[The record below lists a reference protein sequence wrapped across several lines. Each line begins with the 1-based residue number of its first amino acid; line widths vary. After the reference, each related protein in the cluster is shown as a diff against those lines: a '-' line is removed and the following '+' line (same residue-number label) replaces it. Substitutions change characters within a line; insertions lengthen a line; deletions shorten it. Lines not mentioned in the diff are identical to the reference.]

1 MSRPRSNSSGGRS
14 KARSPARS
22 SPPKAAAGASGQAP
36 AEGPP
41 GYAAYSKRPLHILAF
56 LAPLLVLYEFGSIF
70 LLSTGDGVGVQLRAP
85 QVMGRVFESLG
96 VASVHLPA
104 IALVVVLLAWHLLKG
119 HPWRIRPGV
128 LVKMAGESLVWTVPL
143 LALSVVLFA
152 PVALAAREPSSL
164 WELPW
169 FSRLIISIG
178 AGLYEEM
185 LFRLILI
192 TLLHALLVD
201 LLGMGD
207 LLGKAIAVV
216 ASALAFAAIHE
227 PVEGPDAWRLRSYY
241 FLTGIYFGVLFV
253 QRGLGIAV
261 GAHALYD
268 AIVLLAP
275 PGSGD

>member
-1 MSRPRSNSSGGRS
+1 MSRRRQKPRATRPKG
-14 KARSPARS
+14 
-22 SPPKAAAGASGQAP
+22 PPPRKPGTPGKPEAP
-36 AEGPP
+36 PEGPP
-41 GYAAYSKRPLHILAF
+41 GYAELSKRPLHVLAF
-56 LAPLLVLYEFGSIF
+56 LAPLLVLYEFGSLF
-70 LLSTGDGVGVQLRAP
+70 LMSQGDGVGVQLRAP

-104 IALVVVLLAWHLLKG
+104 IALVVVLLAWHLLKS

-128 LVKMAGESLVWTVPL
+128 LLRMAGESLVWTVPL
-143 LALSVVLFA
+143 LALSVVLFS
-152 PVALAAREPSSL
+152 PTALAARESGSL
-164 WELPW
+164 WDLPW

-201 LLGMGD
+201 LLGMKD
-207 LLGKAIAVV
+207 LWGKAIAVV
-216 ASALAFAAIHE
+216 ASAFAFAAIHE
-227 PVEGPDAWRLRSYY
+227 PVEGPDAWRLRTYY
-241 FLTGIYFGVLFV
+241 FLTGIYFGVLFA

>member
-1 MSRPRSNSSGGRS
+1 MSRSRQKPRATR
-14 KARSPARS
+14 
-22 SPPKAAAGASGQAP
+22 PKAPPPPRKPAKRVKPEAP
-36 AEGPP
+36 PEGPP
-41 GYAAYSKRPLHILAF
+41 GYAEFSKRPLHVLAF
-56 LAPLLVLYEFGSIF
+56 LAPLLVLYEFGSLF
-70 LLSTGDGVGVQLRAP
+70 LMSQGDGVGVQLRAP

-104 IALVVVLLAWHLLKG
+104 IALVVVLLAWHLLKS

-128 LVKMAGESLVWTVPL
+128 LLKMAGESLVWTVPL
-143 LALSVVLFA
+143 LALSVVLFS
-152 PVALAAREPSSL
+152 PTALAAREAGSL
-164 WELPW
+164 WDLPW

-201 LLGMGD
+201 LLGMKD
-207 LLGKAIAVV
+207 LSGKALAVV